1 MHVPLMKVSMAW
13 SYKSTNAAPAESC
26 MTGAW
31 HCELATETE
40 IAENDSDTCF
50 CIHTTRNAHATQHNV

>member
-1 MHVPLMKVSMAW
+1 MAW